1 MEAIRAA
8 SAILGIATAGV
19 QCSIKLLTFAGH
31 GKSAE
36 EEITHIAEDVS
47 LNASILQQLGDLV
60 KDSEGNEQ
68 TRIGGNGDDH
78 DERQSLVADIHDAR
92 YESKRGIFNAVGL
105 ATVMKL
111 AERCREIF
119 DTLDEAVQRATAQS
133 GSTPGTLGRLEMLRW
148 PLLRPETEAL
158 RGQLRDV
165 KGTLM
170 FMLQLGMLRCLGR
183 MAEGGPKKHTPNFSH
198 LSKTD
203 QELLVM
209 SIIATHQ
216 KQQAAIRPSSEDTR
230 VDGVADHIV
239 QFNSLQPEG
248 ETRAVNQPSVKNR
261 PSGLFGFCKRLF
273 HSTSNEM
280 AADKASDKNNSG
292 QNSVRDTLL
301 CSIEGSQVRPL
312 VVEEQSRAPPPESES
327 CTDYQDGA
335 IAFINEA
342 KANVQYLSPPKKDPV
357 RSEFQQAE

>member
-1 MEAIRAA
+1 MEAIGAA

-31 GKSAE
+31 VKSAE

-68 TRIGGNGDDH
+68 TRISGNGDDH

-92 YESKRGIFNAVGL
+92 YDESKRGIFNAVGL

-133 GSTPGTLGRLEMLRW
+133 SSTPRTPGQVKLGRLAMLRW

-158 RGQLRDV
+158 RVQLRDV

-183 MAEGGPKKHTPNFSH
+183 MAEG
-198 LSKTD
+198 
-203 QELLVM
+203 
-209 SIIATHQ
+209 
-216 KQQAAIRPSSEDTR
+216 
-230 VDGVADHIV
+230 
-239 QFNSLQPEG
+239 
-248 ETRAVNQPSVKNR
+248 
-261 PSGLFGFCKRLF
+261 
-273 HSTSNEM
+273 
-280 AADKASDKNNSG
+280 
-292 QNSVRDTLL
+292 
-301 CSIEGSQVRPL
+301 
-312 VVEEQSRAPPPESES
+312 
-327 CTDYQDGA
+327 
-335 IAFINEA
+335 
-342 KANVQYLSPPKKDPV
+342 
-357 RSEFQQAE
+357 